1 MEANT
6 ISVAYCKHGYLP
18 KHQGELVHISLI
30 PNLGDFFISFTAFGW
45 HINFGHCIC
54 TLYQL
59 QRYCYMYI
67 NLTCCHGCFC
77 TCFEISRSETSE
89 SIFCLLYVK
98 KSVAITGKRG
108 QWIIQISSQFSKM
121 LQTTYMY
128 YGYDSCAFFFEKLK
142 IFKTSRPKIY
152 VQCTMMKQHKLL

>member
-6 ISVAYCKHGYLP
+6 ISVANCKHGYLP

-77 TCFEISRSETSE
+77 TCFEIFNCISYYMTNNNQPHTLFKPHQNSKLRKKRSYKFHKSGWGFLKW
-89 SIFCLLYVK
+89 SSLLN
-98 KSVAITGKRG
+98 T
-108 QWIIQISSQFSKM
+108 QFV
-121 LQTTYMY
+121 
-128 YGYDSCAFFFEKLK
+128 C
-142 IFKTSRPKIY
+142 
-152 VQCTMMKQHKLL
+152 